1 MTLTSLT
8 SDDAATTWR
17 PRLIALDV
25 DGTIVDYDNAMS
37 DAVRDV
43 VRSAADAG
51 IHCVISTG
59 RAVPGVMDA
68 VKKLGFDE
76 GLAVA
81 SNGAVVFA
89 YDPIEILHEVTFDA
103 GPAVRALMAQVP
115 DAAVAVENVG
125 VGYRMN
131 KPFPDGELSGDM
143 AHESIDDLV
152 AEPVSRVIIRS
163 PDSSAEEFAE
173 IAASLGLEGT
183 NYYVGYTAW
192 LDLAPEGV
200 SKAAG
205 LEVICRRLGLTR
217 ADVLAIGD
225 GSNDVEMLE
234 WAGRGVAMGHAPLH
248 VQRVADDVTETVEN
262 DGVVRELERY
272 L

>member
-1 MTLTSLT
+1 M
-8 SDDAATTWR
+8 
-17 PRLIALDV
+17 ALDV
-25 DGTIVDYDNAMS
+25 DGTIVDYDNEMT
-37 DAVRDV
+37 DAVREV
-43 VRSAADAG
+43 VRATADAG
-51 IHCVISTG
+51 MHCVISTG

-68 VKKLGFDE
+68 VAKLGFSD

-81 SNGAVVFA
+81 SNGSVVFS
-89 YDPIEILHEVTFDA
+89 YDPVKILHTVTFDA
-103 GPAVRALMAQVP
+103 GPAVRALMEAVP

-125 VGYRMN
+125 TGYRMN
-131 KPFPDGELSGDM
+131 KAFPDGELSGVIS
-143 AHESIDDLV
+143 HEPVEDLI
-152 AEPVSRVIIRS
+152 AEPVSRVIVRS
-163 PDSSAEEFAE
+163 PDASAEEFAE
-173 IAASLGLEGT
+173 LAHSLGLEGT

-205 LEVICRRLGLTR
+205 LEKVCAELGVDR
-217 ADVLAIGD
+217 KDVLAIGD

-248 VQRVADDVTETVEN
+248 VQSVADDVTETVEN
-262 DGVVRELERY
+262 DGVVRELEKY

>member
-1 MTLTSLT
+1 MTLTSHT
-8 SDDAATTWR
+8 TDGAATTWR
-17 PRLIALDV
+17 PRIVALDV
-25 DGTIVDYDNAMS
+25 DGTIVDYDNEMT
-37 DAVRDV
+37 DAVRQA
-43 VRSAADAG
+43 VRATAEAG
-51 IHCVISTG
+51 MHCVISTG
-59 RAVPGVMDA
+59 RSVSGVMDA
-68 VKKLGFDE
+68 VQKLGFTE

-81 SNGAVVFA
+81 SNGSVVFS
-89 YDPIEILHEVTFDA
+89 YDPITILHTVTFDA
-103 GPAVRALMAQVP
+103 GPAVRALMAEVP
-115 DAAVAVENVG
+115 EAAVAVENVG
-125 VGYRMN
+125 VGFRMN
-131 KPFPDGELSGDM
+131 KPFPDGELGGEI
-143 AHESIDDLV
+143 AHEPIEDLI
-152 AEPVSRVIIRS
+152 AEPVTRVIVRS

-173 IAASLGLEGT
+173 LAHSLGLEGT

-205 LEVICRRLGLTR
+205 LEHVCAELGVDR

-248 VQRVADDVTETVEN
+248 VQAVADDVTETVEN
-262 DGVVRELERY
+262 DGVVRELEKY

>member
-1 MTLTSLT
+1 M
-8 SDDAATTWR
+8 
-17 PRLIALDV
+17 ALDV
-25 DGTIVDYDNAMS
+25 DGTIVDYDNEMT
-37 DAVRDV
+37 DAVREV
-43 VRSAADAG
+43 VRATADAG
-51 IHCVISTG
+51 MHCVISTG

-68 VKKLGFDE
+68 VAKLGFSD

-81 SNGAVVFA
+81 SNGSVVFS
-89 YDPIEILHEVTFDA
+89 YEPVEILHTVTFDA
-103 GPAVRALMAQVP
+103 GPAVRALLEAVP

-125 VGYRMN
+125 TGYRMN
-131 KPFPDGELSGDM
+131 KAFPDGELSGVIS
-143 AHESIDDLV
+143 HEPVEDLI
-152 AEPVSRVIIRS
+152 AEPVSRVIVRS
-163 PDSSAEEFAE
+163 PDASAEEFAE
-173 IAASLGLEGT
+173 LAHSLGLEGT

-205 LEVICRRLGLTR
+205 LEKVCAELGVDR
-217 ADVLAIGD
+217 KDVLAIGD

-248 VQRVADDVTETVEN
+248 VQSVADDVTETVEN
-262 DGVVRELERY
+262 DGVVRELEKY

>member
-1 MTLTSLT
+1 M
-8 SDDAATTWR
+8 
-17 PRLIALDV
+17 ALDV
-25 DGTIVDYDNAMS
+25 DGTIVDYDNEMT
-37 DAVRDV
+37 DAVREV
-43 VRSAADAG
+43 VRATADAG
-51 IHCVISTG
+51 MHCVISTG

-68 VKKLGFDE
+68 VAKLGFSD

-81 SNGAVVFA
+81 SNGSVVFS
-89 YDPIEILHEVTFDA
+89 YDPVKILHTVTFDA
-103 GPAVRALMAQVP
+103 GPAVRALMEAVP

-125 VGYRMN
+125 TGYRMN
-131 KPFPDGELSGDM
+131 KAFPDGELSGVIS
-143 AHESIDDLV
+143 HEPVEDLI
-152 AEPVSRVIIRS
+152 AEPVSRVIVRS
-163 PDSSAEEFAE
+163 PDASAEEFAE
-173 IAASLGLEGT
+173 LAHSLGLEGT

-205 LEVICRRLGLTR
+205 LEKICAELGVDR
-217 ADVLAIGD
+217 KDVLAIGD

-248 VQRVADDVTETVEN
+248 VQSVADDVTETVEN
-262 DGVVRELERY
+262 DGVVRELEKY

>member
-1 MTLTSLT
+1 MTLTSHST
-8 SDDAATTWR
+8 DDAARTWR
-17 PRLIALDV
+17 PRMIALDI
-25 DGTIVDYDNAMS
+25 DGTIVDYDNVMT
-37 DAVRDV
+37 DAVRET
-43 VRSAADAG
+43 VRAAADAG
-51 IHCVISTG
+51 MHCVISTG

-68 VKKLGFDE
+68 VAKLGFDE

-81 SNGAVVFA
+81 SNGSVVFS
-89 YDPIEILHEVTFDA
+89 YDPITLLHTVTFDA
-103 GPAVRALMAQVP
+103 GPAVRALLEAVP

-131 KPFPDGELSGDM
+131 KAFPDGELSGTM
-143 AHESIDDLV
+143 AHEPVEDLI
-152 AEPVSRVIIRS
+152 AEPVSRVIVRS
-163 PDSSAEEFAE
+163 PNASAEEFAE
-173 IAASLGLEGT
+173 LAHSLGLEGT

-205 LEVICRRLGLTR
+205 LEHVCAELGVDR
-217 ADVLAIGD
+217 AEVLAIGD

-248 VQRVADDVTETVEN
+248 VQAVADDVTETVEN
-262 DGVVRELERY
+262 DGVVRELEKY

>member
-1 MTLTSLT
+1 MTLTSHT
-8 SDDAATTWR
+8 TDEAPTTWR
-17 PRLIALDV
+17 PRIIALDV
-25 DGTIVDYDNAMS
+25 DGTIVDYDNAMT
-37 DAVRDV
+37 DAVRET
-43 VRSAADAG
+43 VRAAADAG

-68 VKKLGFDE
+68 VEKLGFTE

-81 SNGAVVFA
+81 SNGSVVFS
-89 YDPIEILHEVTFDA
+89 YDPIEILHTVTFDA
-103 GPAVRALMAQVP
+103 APAVRALLEVVP

-131 KPFPDGELSGDM
+131 KPFPDGELSGDV
-143 AHESIDDLV
+143 AHESIEDLI
-152 AEPVSRVIIRS
+152 AKPVSRVIVRS

-173 IAASLGLEGT
+173 LAHSLGLEGT

-205 LEVICRRLGLTR
+205 LEHVCAELGVDR

-248 VQRVADDVTETVEN
+248 VQAVADDVTETVEN
-262 DGVVRELERY
+262 DGVVREIEKY

>member
-1 MTLTSLT
+1 M
-8 SDDAATTWR
+8 
-17 PRLIALDV
+17 ALDV
-25 DGTIVDYDNAMS
+25 DGTIVDYANEMT
-37 DAVRDV
+37 DAVRQV
-43 VRSAADAG
+43 VRATAEAG
-51 IHCVISTG
+51 MHCVISTG

-68 VKKLGFDE
+68 VAKLGFSD

-81 SNGAVVFA
+81 SNGSVVFS
-89 YDPIEILHEVTFDA
+89 YDPVKILHTVTFDA
-103 GPAVRALMAQVP
+103 GPAVRALLEAVP

-125 VGYRMN
+125 TGYRMN
-131 KPFPDGELSGDM
+131 KAFPDGELSGVIS
-143 AHESIDDLV
+143 HEPVEDLI
-152 AEPVSRVIIRS
+152 AEPVSRVIVRS
-163 PDSSAEEFAE
+163 PDASAEEFAE
-173 IAASLGLEGT
+173 LAHSLGLEGT

-205 LEVICRRLGLTR
+205 LEKICAELGVDR
-217 ADVLAIGD
+217 KDVLAIGD

-248 VQRVADDVTETVEN
+248 VQSVADDVTETVEN
-262 DGVVRELERY
+262 DGVVRELEKY